1 MNSGSKLGKL
11 STITFIGI
19 TCSFVGSIRNIPD
32 VAAAGWTSIFYLIVG
47 AFMFGV
53 PVILL
58 AAEFGG
64 MFPDNGGMELWITNS
79 LGKKWGFVVSW
90 LLWVQMFPAMVL
102 ISSSLSPL
110 IGIIIGNKSLGLS
123 NVFTFAVIVLAYWI
137 ITILNLKF
145 DMAKICG
152 KIGIWFGLYIPLAM
166 MLVLGIASSIRVGL
180 DPQGA
185 LASVEWT
192 KFIPD
197 YTTRNSIKYFTPIMF
212 IFVGQEMSAVYIKRL
227 EKPTETYILG
237 ALFAL
242 IFVFLL
248 NLVNSLILANV
259 VPSGY
264 IQLDNISQSIEI
276 YSKILG
282 LPSYFVN
289 IFSIFVL
296 IGIMV
301 QVCAWAT
308 GPAKTIISSAR
319 RGFYP
324 PKLKFWKVND
334 LELSDSVM
342 ICQAIV
348 ISCFAVLFLLVPG
361 INQVML
367 ILANSAVIQYS
378 IAYIIMGV
386 AIINMRK
393 KHPEIKRPFKVGS
406 DHLLYIVVAI
416 LIFSIVISTIF
427 TLLTSSSTNN
437 ILVIVIA
444 CAMFLAPFVIEKR
457 RNKNWENE
465 VEKLIK
471 EDEGKKL

>member
-1 MNSGSKLGKL
+1 MRDNSKLGKL

-53 PVILL
+53 PIILL

-64 MFPDNGGMELWITNS
+64 MFPDDGGMELWVTNS

-102 ISSSLSPL
+102 IASSLSPL
-110 IGIIIGNKSLGLS
+110 IGIIIGNKAFGLN
-123 NVFTFAVIVLAYWI
+123 NVFTFAVIVLAYWLV
-137 ITILNLKF
+137 TILNLKF

-152 KIGIWFGLYIPLAM
+152 KVGIWFGLYIPLAM
-166 MLVLGIASSIRVGL
+166 MLVLGIASSIKVGL
-180 DPQGA
+180 DPKGA
-185 LASVEWT
+185 LASIEWS

-197 YTTRNSIKYFTPIMF
+197 HTTKSSIKYFTPIMF

-227 EKPTETYILG
+227 EKPTKTYMLG

-242 IFVFLL
+242 VFIFLL

-259 VPSGY
+259 VPKGH

-282 LPSYFVN
+282 LPYYLVN

-378 IAYIIMGV
+378 IAYIIMGL

-393 KHPEIKRPFKVGS
+393 KHPEIKRPFKVGN
-406 DHLLYIVVAI
+406 DYLLYLVVTVLI
-416 LIFSIVISTIF
+416 LSIVMSTIF
-427 TLLTSSSTNN
+427 TFLTSSAINN
-437 ILVIVIA
+437 ILVITITGI
-444 CAMFLAPFVIEKR
+444 MFLTPFIIEKK
-457 RNKNWENE
+457 RNKNWEDE

-471 EDEGKKL
+471 ENESK